1 MSTIDRI
8 FCDIELDS
16 FFPLSSC
23 RALPR
28 CGSDHTPLLWDSGL
42 NQTPK
47 SNSFKF
53 EKWWLLREDFTELV
67 RKIWNEPTRSSC
79 PLENWQIKIRRFRRT
94 TKGWNSNEEANLR
107 RYKRLL
113 LLEFDS
119 LDIKAETSDLFEAE
133 TNRLNFVHGE
143 LKKIWLQE
151 EIKAKQRSRDRNIKE
166 GDRNTAYFHAVAN

>member
-8 FCDIELDS
+8 FCDTKLDS
-16 FFPLSSC
+16 FPLSSC

-53 EKWWLLREDFTELV
+53 EKLWLLREDFTE
-67 RKIWNEPTRSSC
+67 PTGSSC
-79 PLENWQIKIRRFRRT
+79 PLENWQIKIKRFRRT
-94 TKGWNSNEEANLR
+94 TKGWNSKEEANLR

-119 LDIKAETSDLFEAE
+119 LDIKAETTDLSEV
-133 TNRLNFVHGE
+133 RL
-143 LKKIWLQE
+143 I
-151 EIKAKQRSRDRNIKE
+151 D
-166 GDRNTAYFHAVAN
+166 

>member
-8 FCDIELDS
+8 LCDTELDS

-53 EKWWLLREDFTELV
+53 EKCWLLRKDFTELV
-67 RKIWNEPTRSSC
+67 RKIWNEPTGSSC

-119 LDIKAETSDLFEAE
+119 LDIMAETTNLSEAE
-133 TNRLNFVHGE
+133 TNRLNLSMESSRKFGF
-143 LKKIWLQE
+143 KKKSKPNKGL
-151 EIKAKQRSRDRNIKE
+151 EIGTLRRVIEILLTSMQ
-166 GDRNTAYFHAVAN
+166 